1 MRLRV
6 EVVPHRKNAKPPDPS
21 GLTVPFKVALLLV
34 MEVAACVTDAV
45 WRVVNLRTAPY
56 W

>member
-21 GLTVPFKVALLLV
+21 GLMVPLSLALLLV
-34 MEVAACVTDAV
+34 IALAVCVTDTV